1 MASLE
6 VPALEEGERQKNLRL
21 KNNLGYLV
29 RHCLVG
35 PHSCQDLLKA
45 IFGCKLEAG
54 LFLMEQ

>member
-6 VPALEEGERQKNLRL
+6 VPALEEGERQKNLSL

-29 RHCLVG
+29 RHYLAG
-35 PHSCQDLLKA
+35 PHCCQDLLKA
-45 IFGCKLEAG
+45 IFGCKLEAS